1 MNRTLVLAP
10 VLLLLLA
17 AAPVS
22 AQPAFELT
30 SPTEGSLVPAGQP
43 ITVTWT
49 GGDPSWNV
57 NLQGID
63 VAANTVVDH
72 LPEQGG
78 FGVGPNT
85 GSRIVTLGTERC
97 GRQYRFYVENAQ
109 RTGWRYGPVF
119 TVVCRIAVGIDIKPG
134 NFPNSIN
141 LGSAGTTPV
150 AILGSATFNIKDID
164 VSTLTLGTAGVK
176 TVGKTDRFMCSVTDV
191 SGNFTSGPEGLA
203 DGFLDLV
210 CHFVTVN
217 IVPEE
222 GGTTATVKG
231 DLINSLS
238 FEGSDSVNVVP

>member
-1 MNRTLVLAP
+1 MKLLPCIAAVLSLTVP
-10 VLLLLLA
+10 IT
-17 AAPVS
+17 
-22 AQPAFELT
+22 AQTGFTIT
-30 SPTEGSLVPAGQP
+30 SPTGVVPAGQP

-57 NLQGID
+57 NLVGID
-63 VAANTVVDH
+63 VATFTVVD
-72 LPEQGG
+72 G
-78 FGVGPNT
+78 FGVAPNT
-85 GSRIVTLGTERC
+85 GSRVVTIGSERC
-97 GRQYRFYVENAQ
+97 GRQYQFYVENSP
-109 RTGWRYGPVF
+109 RTTWTYGPQF
-119 TVVCRIAVGIDIKPG
+119 TVVCRISVGIDIKPG
-134 NFPNSIN
+134 SFPNSIN

-150 AILGSATFNIKDID
+150 AILGSATFNINDID

-191 SGNFTSGPEGLA
+191 SGNFTAGSEGLA

-231 DLINSLS
+231 DLLTGLP